1 MTLSILDGMD
11 GNIYG
16 TPALSNTGY
25 TEVNQVQLAS
35 LDYLCMDSVN
45 FKEKELQGIRTY
57 LYIELK
63 IQI

>member
-35 LDYLCMDSVN
+35 LDLFMYG
-45 FKEKELQGIRTY
+45 FF
-57 LYIELK
+57 
-63 IQI
+63 